1 MWITTEFTGKVV
13 LQVRDEE
20 EFLAIDSPDC
30 MARYGSIP
38 EILDDGR
45 TIGLALGD
53 TVAFGICPQKE
64 TLVAVNVW
72 RVKRPRT
79 QGKPKA
85 AKDEEV
91 RGPLRML
98 GWAKANKGH
107 YRILCKDL
115 FELYG
120 RDAEIAPEEVPSDLR
135 SGDWISFLVEEPQ
148 TSSDALSAT
157 DIQVLSKP
165 PAPVPMGDGEDLDAK
180 QLKLSREPAL
190 ESLGADSSA
199 PSREDTQDLRTPE
212 EWAGAQERLFG
223 HLPAL
228 PPKWIRIV
236 GKSTGKEVAVEASA
250 AEQKAEEDGNDPDA
264 YAAAVRE
271 SADAVQGIQITDR
284 DKKDKESLEKLKEY
298 QEMVKNDPEAALDK
312 FGGNFVEEWVEER
325 SVKDQVFARFQ
336 RFHLLN
342 KNHVL
347 RYQLGGEARWFCQF
361 RQLTEA
367 PTPCSNCG
375 GKRIFECQVQPML
388 IAQMQGPLR
397 DRLDFGTICVY
408 TCEESC
414 DADAEAAC
422 AYIEEFAYVQPEP
435 VAEWIPK

>member
-1 MWITTEFTGKVV
+1 ISVDTAEVP
-13 LQVRDEE
+13 EE
-20 EFLAIDSPDC
+20 E
-30 MARYGSIP
+30 
-38 EILDDGR
+38 E
-45 TIGLALGD
+45 
-53 TVAFGICPQKE
+53 
-64 TLVAVNVW
+64 
-72 RVKRPRT
+72 
-79 QGKPKA
+79 
-85 AKDEEV
+85 
-91 RGPLRML
+91 
-98 GWAKANKGH
+98 
-107 YRILCKDL
+107 
-115 FELYG
+115 
-120 RDAEIAPEEVPSDLR
+120 
-135 SGDWISFLVEEPQ
+135 
-148 TSSDALSAT
+148 
-157 DIQVLSKP
+157 
-165 PAPVPMGDGEDLDAK
+165 
-180 QLKLSREPAL
+180 
-190 ESLGADSSA
+190 
-199 PSREDTQDLRTPE
+199 
-212 EWAGAQERLFG
+212 
-223 HLPAL
+223 
-228 PPKWIRIV
+228 
-236 GKSTGKEVAVEASA
+236 EVAVEASA